1 MKNRTVISNDRDC
14 FIELL
19 HRDSDP
25 GVWKVRRWK
34 KFLWFKKRISSD
46 WFTDRQQA
54 LAFVNEM
61 KRGRDSNSGPRDAK
75 EILQNAE

>member
-34 KFLWFKKRISSD
+34 KFLFFKKRISSV
-46 WFTDRQQA
+46 WFIDGEQA
-54 LAFVNEM
+54 LAYARRM
-61 KRGRDSNSGPRDAK
+61 KREYEGMK
-75 EILQNAE
+75 QF